1 MLCRLS
7 GAAQI
12 DVGHALDAFAARN
25 PGRSVAVESIR
36 GEPVSAAARADI
48 ERPGASLLKLPLV
61 AAIPVADLDRR
72 VRVKELGQTAYAS
85 VLSAFE
91 PGHELSVRELCSLCL
106 VTSDNPV
113 ADYLLELVGIEAV
126 NERAEA
132 LGCTGTRLGVGFSD
146 DLLSAQADA
155 LKLVRA
161 LADHPVAGPAMRN
174 SLHSLRIPLRLAEDV
189 RVAHKTGT
197 LLGVAN
203 DAGVIYGDD
212 TDLAVAF
219 LCDGEPDTAWASIE
233 IGDCVG
239 AIWAALGER
248 VALPEAA
255 LSPPRAAS

>member
-1 MLCRLS
+1 M
-7 GAAQI
+7 Q
-12 DVGHALDAFAARN
+12 AFAARSR
-25 PGRSVAVESIR
+25 GRSVAVESIR
-36 GEPVSAAARADI
+36 GEPLSAAARADV

-61 AAIPVADLDRR
+61 AAIPAADLDRR
-72 VRVKELGQTAYAS
+72 VPVKELGRTAYAS
-85 VLSAFE
+85 VLRAFE
-91 PGHELSVRELCSLCL
+91 PEHELSVRELCSLCL

-132 LGCTGTRLGVGFSD
+132 LGCAGTRIEVGFSD
-146 DLLSAQADA
+146 DLLSAQGRANVTTATDA

-174 SLHSLRIPLRLAEDV
+174 SLHGLRIPLRLAEDV
-189 RVAHKTGT
+189 PVAHKTGT

-248 VALPEAA
+248 VAL
-255 LSPPRAAS
+255 SPQVAS